1 MMTQRLTD
9 EQNQKQRAGL
19 QAKLNNHDLIKA
31 NLDRARDRVKAV
43 RKRVDSFELTIGAL
57 VDPENAFQAA
67 GLAFSDLTN
76 TIPGELVNSCRDRE
90 LRDEWEVAMSLRVA
104 AIAELQQSREKLK
117 RAEQDLAS
125 TKSRIAQQRG
135 EPAILQDG
143 DSMPWDRGVI
153 AKTFSALQVAFGN
166 VTTPTWAILADNS
179 AISFGPSVRAEDAKF
194 YSGQW
199 FDDLKALRMAKGAHA
214 ETERRLTVA
223 ESVLADVKQ
232 RMIAS
237 AV

>member
-1 MMTQRLTD
+1 MA
-9 EQNQKQRAGL
+9 QKL
-19 QAKLNNHDLIKA
+19 
-31 NLDRARDRVKAV
+31 
-43 RKRVDSFELTIGAL
+43 VDSHQRTRGYLDAFEK
-57 VDPENAFQAA
+57 AFQAA
-67 GLAFSDLTN
+67 ALAYSDLSN
-76 TIPGELVNSCRDRE
+76 TIPGELINSCKDRE
-90 LRDEWEVAMSLRVA
+90 LRDEWEVSMSLRQA
-104 AIAELQQSREKLK
+104 AIAELQHSREKVK

-214 ETERRLTVA
+214 ETERRLTEA